1 MGSTGTERSLG
12 SGLIPQWMKNKVDV
26 KMDLDEHAF
35 SPPSIDDSFFFI
47 RYKREDDNT
56 TSTTNSNMA
65 NITTRTSA
73 IKLSAASG
81 SDNGYRPITELIKQE
96 NIVPIDKKV
105 PKFNK
110 HTVPCQQYLAQTQ
123 QIGVTP
129 DIPKSKQST
138 PGVVRVKSAGTDDG
152 FKGEG
157 AACGTSIIQVASQ
170 MVSGKSLRGFHQTSL
185 DGECPSNNVHP
196 DSPPQTSSSIPQGFD
211 PFARRG
217 SKSLP
222 TTPLTSPNSSP
233 KSRRKL
239 HNRYFT
245 GAFVDNVER
254 YQGSWILSGLLGTR
268 EVLSRSAN
276 TISEEECTSTSQI
289 DTFSKSTSK
298 VEVNNVNME
307 APDTPPESITDTK
320 KSQVF
325 RPKPSELREMNF
337 WSPTSM

>member
-1 MGSTGTERSLG
+1 MLEIVIL
-12 SGLIPQWMKNKVDV
+12 K
-26 KMDLDEHAF
+26 E
-35 SPPSIDDSFFFI
+35 FF
-47 RYKREDDNT
+47 
-56 TSTTNSNMA
+56 
-65 NITTRTSA
+65 
-73 IKLSAASG
+73 
-81 SDNGYRPITELIKQE
+81 
-96 NIVPIDKKV
+96 
-105 PKFNK
+105 
-110 HTVPCQQYLAQTQ
+110 YLFA
-123 QIGVTP
+123 
-129 DIPKSKQST
+129 DIPKSKQNT

-157 AACGTSIIQVASQ
+157 AACGTSIIQVANQ
-170 MVSGKSLRGFHQTSL
+170 MVSGKSLRGFHQASL
-185 DGECPSNNVHP
+185 DGECPSNNVHS
-196 DSPPQTSSSIPQGFD
+196 DSPPSSIPQGFD

-276 TISEEECTSTSQI
+276 TISEEEVTTSSQI

-298 VEVNNVNME
+298 VDVNNVNME
-307 APDTPPESITDTK
+307 APETPPESITQTDTI